1 MTCLPWHISS
11 TVSVL
16 NANHYLIIDRD
27 VSQGKCKYT
36 SIVLGTDDIG
46 RMKEAKIKKAWGS
59 FKSDVISC
67 CARAVDLGADS
78 IFFFCACSA
87 AILLLAPFSLFFTH
101 LFPVAGHGYSI
112 TSPETGR
119 VISGQ
124 FSVMFIGR
132 TFLIVSQCCFLPQGE
147 ISLAAINTSRTK

>member
-16 NANHYLIIDRD
+16 NANHCLIIDRD

-36 SIVLGTDDIG
+36 SIVIGTDDIG
-46 RMKEAKIKKAWGS
+46 RMKEAQIKKAWGS
-59 FKSDVISC
+59 FKSDVKSC

-87 AILLLAPFSLFFTH
+87 LQFYFSLPSLYFLLT
-101 LFPVAGHGYSI
+101 
-112 TSPETGR
+112 
-119 VISGQ
+119 
-124 FSVMFIGR
+124 FS
-132 TFLIVSQCCFLPQGE
+132 Q
-147 ISLAAINTSRTK
+147 SLATVIQ